1 MKHLSTHGKG
11 DISLDEVFV
20 AACLRR
26 GVLCETSRSHKIQ
39 VDGLNTRECQ
49 RKGMMILRGNYHELA
64 RSRTKTKVTCWFW
77 KKERHLIKD
86 I

>member
-1 MKHLSTHGKG
+1 MKYLSTYGKG

-20 AACLRR
+20 APCLRR

-49 RKGMMILRGNYHELA
+49 RKGMMILRGNYHELGQEQ
-64 RSRTKTKVTCWFW
+64 RLKSHVGFGRK
-77 KKERHLIKD
+77 KD
-86 I
+86 IL